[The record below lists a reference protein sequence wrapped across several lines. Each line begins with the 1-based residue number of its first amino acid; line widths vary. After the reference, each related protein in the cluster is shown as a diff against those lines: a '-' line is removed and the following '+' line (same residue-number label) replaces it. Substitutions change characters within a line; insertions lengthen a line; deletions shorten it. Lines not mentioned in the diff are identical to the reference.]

1 MCKSLLESCV
11 CVWCITKKKKE
22 RNRSKNRRRE
32 KSTTTINEKCS
43 DPMFVLYATWFFIFQ
58 LHPFSIFLVWVFLLL
73 LVLLLFMYVCVRV
86 VFFSHFFFAYA
97 RMFYSIV
104 LHKTFLPLLICRS
117 TQVLLAS
124 YLSHCLSYLNEY
136 YVCECEWEMF
146 FTLFFLSISIF
157 LYTSICYNA
166 HCILWLNIWWKC
178 KSFLHRNATL
188 ARLMFQSF
196 ELGCC
201 WNLHLYTQ
209 PLINLYL
216 SVRICNF
223 KCLIFRT
230 YTFNLNKPSYTND

>member
-1 MCKSLLESCV
+1 MQWPDVRSLCYVIFHFPTSSFFHISCV
-11 CVWCITKKKKE
+11 
-22 RNRSKNRRRE
+22 SF
-32 KSTTTINEKCS
+32 
-43 DPMFVLYATWFFIFQ
+43 FVVVGA
-58 LHPFSIFLVWVFLLL
+58 SLVH
-73 LVLLLFMYVCVRV
+73 VCVCSCC
-86 VFFSHFFFAYA
+86 FFSHFFFAYA

-188 ARLMFQSF
+188 ARLMFQPF

-201 WNLHLYTQ
+201 WNLHLYTP
-209 PLINLYL
+209 PLINMYL
-216 SVRICNF
+216 SVRIRNF